1 MAYIV
6 SHHLS
11 CLLFLC
17 AFRQPT
23 TDTEPDFHDFRFRDA
38 NGKKEINIE
47 KEKNRKKWTLLKK
60 KNTNQKIRFTRIKKN
75 INERKGGRQVSLH
88 TRLILPLSRITRGPD
103 DFLLYLLMLLIS
115 SHFLFRFLILVTLV
129 ESVVLYKV
137 FCCKL
142 IFLKMLQILTSIIFM
157 SNMW

>member
-1 MAYIV
+1 MTCIV

-23 TDTEPDFHDFRFRDA
+23 TDTEPDFHDFRFQDA
-38 NGKKEINIE
+38 NDKKKINIE

-60 KNTNQKIRFTRIKKN
+60 RYKSENPLHKNKKN
-75 INERKGGRQVSLH
+75 VNERKGGRQVSLH

-103 DFLLYLLMLLIS
+103 DFLLYLLTLLIS
-115 SHFLFRFLILVTLV
+115 SHFLFRFIILITLV
-129 ESVVLYKV
+129 ESVLYKV
-137 FCCKL
+137 FCIKCSVASWFFWKYCRYWL
-142 IFLKMLQILTSIIFM
+142 L
-157 SNMW
+157 

>member
-60 KNTNQKIRFTRIKKN
+60 KKYKSENPLHKNKKKYKW
-75 INERKGGRQVSLH
+75 EKRWPQVSLH

-115 SHFLFRFLILVTLV
+115 SHFLFRFLILITLV

>member
-1 MAYIV
+1 MTCIV

-23 TDTEPDFHDFRFRDA
+23 TDTEPDFHDFRFQDA
-38 NGKKEINIE
+38 NDKKKINIE

-60 KNTNQKIRFTRIKKN
+60 DINRKIRFTRIKKN
-75 INERKGGRQVSLH
+75 VNERKGGRQVSLH

-103 DFLLYLLMLLIS
+103 DFLLYLLTLLIS
-115 SHFLFRFLILVTLV
+115 SHFLFRFIILITLV
-129 ESVVLYKV
+129 ESVLYKV
-137 FCCKL
+137 FCIKCSVASWFFWKYCRYWL
-142 IFLKMLQILTSIIFM
+142 L
-157 SNMW
+157 